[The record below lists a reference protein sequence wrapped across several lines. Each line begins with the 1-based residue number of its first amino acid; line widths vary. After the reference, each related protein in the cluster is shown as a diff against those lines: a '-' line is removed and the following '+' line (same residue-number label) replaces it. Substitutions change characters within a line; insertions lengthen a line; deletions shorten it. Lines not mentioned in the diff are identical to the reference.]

1 MYWLKDT
8 SLVARLFGLMYI
20 YIKIRGIAVILHC
33 QLLVKLL
40 VLEFLHVKKFGI
52 GVILEGINLS
62 LLVLIYSFFVLMI
75 IYLDQGLFLRG
86 FNVNDWL

>member
-8 SLVARLFGLMYI
+8 SLVARLFVLMYI

-62 LLVLIYSFFVLMI
+62 LLVFIYSFFVLMI
-75 IYLDQGLFLRG
+75 IDLDQGLFL
-86 FNVNDWL
+86 